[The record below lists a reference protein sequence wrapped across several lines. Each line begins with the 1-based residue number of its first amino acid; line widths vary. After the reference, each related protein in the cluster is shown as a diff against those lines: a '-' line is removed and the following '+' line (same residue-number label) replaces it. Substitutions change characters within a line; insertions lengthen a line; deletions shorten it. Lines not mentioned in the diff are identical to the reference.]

1 MPQEVQAALQ
11 AMQQEI
17 QRLREREATLSAQVT
32 QMQGTGS
39 AASAGQV
46 TAGSLKDMMD
56 AQRELMNVLKS
67 KEQVRL
73 VDNRG
78 LGKPDRF
85 DGDLEKF
92 LPWRIKT
99 TSYLCSIRRELREV
113 LQWVEEK
120 ESPVTDKDVEDTYG
134 SGADPIDQ
142 MSNIQELRNELYD
155 VLLMVTEREPFDL
168 VLNSTCGFEAWRRL
182 SRRFDPTTGGRKRAL
197 LNSILTPNR
206 TKLEELPQAL
216 EKLLDSIRLYERRR
230 DSTGARTTISE
241 DIKIS
246 VIERLVPSELER
258 HLVLNRDRYA
268 SFNDILGEIQS
279 YVEHQ
284 TGSKIKVFNSQGR
297 VDPHNRPDDPMDVGY
312 FGKGKKGKGKNSS
325 KGGKPGDKKSET
337 CFNCGKPGHRKADC
351 WAPGGGKANSGPPK
365 HGDSKGSGKK
375 GSKGGKGKG
384 KGKGKKGKGK
394 SKSVSNVEAENQEPE
409 AEGWDASWEGY
420 DDQEWQPEAEGE
432 KNHLSIGAL
441 DEDDPE
447 DDKEPNDN
455 EEGRRRRHRHRR
467 RRDSRP
473 PTEGRDRPPARRS
486 RSLMRRRS
494 APPPRPARLGSV
506 ERRLNEQNP
515 DSDDDWGPTWKGKDK
530 GKGKGSKGSPEGEHD
545 LLDSV
550 LTVALENDHLEAGN
564 PTAMSANPS
573 QEELERLRNENQRL
587 QEQLRLAL
595 ETINPRYVPAVPKE
609 APKSAPPRVRPR
621 AARMVQ
627 QRSRSSEP
635 PAVPRQPPPKPPSR
649 VDAYDWSILPD
660 NEWRA
665 MRFRERVDY
674 KAKLRTRVP
683 RGTVGEQQIDAQGGE
698 CTTCDER
705 TPVVTR
711 AAMAYANK
719 RQIYPKAK
727 PSAEPSVYGGTFD
740 AEDGGE
746 EIPSRSGGPRS
757 PKAVLKKPKGAMK
770 PPEPAKG
777 PTPAKSTQ
785 KGSMKPPEPKLPPK
799 KATAK
804 KAGSVVDPKA
814 SGKATAMPTTTG
826 TALVSAVRGV
836 ISTQLLIATQ
846 DTEDAEHIAK
856 AKAMV
861 AQLRERPRRS
871 VTITEEN
878 INDQSFHDSRYYAA
892 LAKGMPHHQAWKE
905 ERARRRSILHRRT
918 GTAERA
924 RERIELDRQWHE
936 EFDRPDSS
944 GVKRIDDVDGLN
956 ADIPTEVIGKDDK
969 PETGLTELTRA
980 EKKKHQ
986 QFPDDEA
993 TTLEKKKKAEED
1005 KKPRARNDEWK
1016 KRKNQGRNKAR
1027 AKKRRLEAAGR
1038 REWNPNAPWN
1048 KAKRHDDEDEEE
1060 EDGDDDAPEEPRDK
1074 PGKDFD
1080 PAGGGSG
1087 ATVAVHSLGAD
1098 STDAVRS
1105 GHWQKLEVNLDT
1117 GAAVT
1122 AIPLSLAQEY
1132 GLSEPPNETKYKTAN
1147 GDELVDEGGM
1157 NLSAKDAHYN
1167 KLTIDGRVTDVH
1179 RVLLSGQS
1187 AAKTHHIALGPN
1199 GGALIPKGTE
1209 ASREYDKFMK
1219 KLTQKYSKEMT
1230 PVKVRKGIYL
1240 VDCWVPFA
1248 RQPTA

>member
-1 MPQEVQAALQ
+1 M
-11 AMQQEI
+11 
-17 QRLREREATLSAQVT
+17 
-32 QMQGTGS
+32 
-39 AASAGQV
+39 
-46 TAGSLKDMMD
+46 
-56 AQRELMNVLKS
+56 
-67 KEQVRL
+67 
-73 VDNRG
+73 
-78 LGKPDRF
+78 
-85 DGDLEKF
+85 
-92 LPWRIKT
+92 
-99 TSYLCSIRRELREV
+99 
-113 LQWVEEK
+113 
-120 ESPVTDKDVEDTYG
+120 
-134 SGADPIDQ
+134 
-142 MSNIQELRNELYD
+142 
-155 VLLMVTEREPFDL
+155 
-168 VLNSTCGFEAWRRL
+168 
-182 SRRFDPTTGGRKRAL
+182 
-197 LNSILTPNR
+197 
-206 TKLEELPQAL
+206 
-216 EKLLDSIRLYERRR
+216 
-230 DSTGARTTISE
+230 
-241 DIKIS
+241 
-246 VIERLVPSELER
+246 
-258 HLVLNRDRYA
+258 
-268 SFNDILGEIQS
+268 
-279 YVEHQ
+279 
-284 TGSKIKVFNSQGR
+284 
-297 VDPHNRPDDPMDVGY
+297 
-312 FGKGKKGKGKNSS
+312 
-325 KGGKPGDKKSET
+325 
-337 CFNCGKPGHRKADC
+337 
-351 WAPGGGKANSGPPK
+351 
-365 HGDSKGSGKK
+365 
-375 GSKGGKGKG
+375 
-384 KGKGKKGKGK
+384 
-394 SKSVSNVEAENQEPE
+394 EAENQEPE

-447 DDKEPNDN
+447 DDKKPNDD
-455 EEGRRRRHRHRR
+455 EEGGRRRRHRHRR
-467 RRDSRP
+467 RRDNRP
-473 PTEGRDRPPARRS
+473 PTEGRDRTPARRS

-494 APPPRPARLGSV
+494 APPPRPVRLGSV

-609 APKSAPPRVRPR
+609 TPKSAPPRVRPR

-660 NEWRA
+660 DEWRA

-746 EIPSRSGGPRS
+746 EIPSRSGVPRS
-757 PKAVLKKPKGAMK
+757 PKAVPKKPKGAMK
-770 PPEPAKG
+770 PPEP
-777 PTPAKSTQ
+777 PAKSIQ

-924 RERIELDRQWHE
+924 RERIELDRQCLDIYSYQMIWYMALFVLVPAPKRSNALRQQFSRIFTVLLGQVMYQYLNLSQICE
-936 EFDRPDSS
+936 EKLQP
-944 GVKRIDDVDGLN
+944 
-956 ADIPTEVIGKDDK
+956 IGKVFLRVLNSICK
-969 PETGLTELTRA
+969 PVE
-980 EKKKHQ
+980 
-986 QFPDDEA
+986 
-993 TTLEKKKKAEED
+993 
-1005 KKPRARNDEWK
+1005 
-1016 KRKNQGRNKAR
+1016 
-1027 AKKRRLEAAGR
+1027 
-1038 REWNPNAPWN
+1038 PNIYIYIYI
-1048 KAKRHDDEDEEE
+1048 KCIVVCVSSSKIS
-1060 EDGDDDAPEEPRDK
+1060 K
-1074 PGKDFD
+1074 
-1080 PAGGGSG
+1080 
-1087 ATVAVHSLGAD
+1087 
-1098 STDAVRS
+1098 
-1105 GHWQKLEVNLDT
+1105 Q
-1117 GAAVT
+1117 
-1122 AIPLSLAQEY
+1122 I
-1132 GLSEPPNETKYKTAN
+1132 SEPWSPTVMLLPKSFSYIVFWGLKYF
-1147 GDELVDEGGM
+1147 
-1157 NLSAKDAHYN
+1157 
-1167 KLTIDGRVTDVH
+1167 
-1179 RVLLSGQS
+1179 
-1187 AAKTHHIALGPN
+1187 
-1199 GGALIPKGTE
+1199 GA
-1209 ASREYDKFMK
+1209 SNM
-1219 KLTQKYSKEMT
+1219 
-1230 PVKVRKGIYL
+1230 
-1240 VDCWVPFA
+1240 
-1248 RQPTA
+1248 

>member
-1 MPQEVQAALQ
+1 
-11 AMQQEI
+11 
-17 QRLREREATLSAQVT
+17 
-32 QMQGTGS
+32 
-39 AASAGQV
+39 
-46 TAGSLKDMMD
+46 
-56 AQRELMNVLKS
+56 
-67 KEQVRL
+67 
-73 VDNRG
+73 
-78 LGKPDRF
+78 
-85 DGDLEKF
+85 
-92 LPWRIKT
+92 
-99 TSYLCSIRRELREV
+99 
-113 LQWVEEK
+113 
-120 ESPVTDKDVEDTYG
+120 
-134 SGADPIDQ
+134 

-447 DDKEPNDN
+447 DDKKPNDD
-455 EEGRRRRHRHRR
+455 EEGRRRRRHRHRR
-467 RRDSRP
+467 RRDNRP
-473 PTEGRDRPPARRS
+473 PTEGRDRTPARRS

-494 APPPRPARLGSV
+494 APPPRPVRLGSV

-530 GKGKGSKGSPEGEHD
+530 GKGKGSKGSPEGERD

-660 NEWRA
+660 DEWRA
-665 MRFRERVDY
+665 MRFRERVDH

-746 EIPSRSGGPRS
+746 EIPSRSGVPRS
-757 PKAVLKKPKGAMK
+757 PKAVPKKPKGAMK

-814 SGKATAMPTTTG
+814 SGKATAMPTTT
-826 TALVSAVRGV
+826 
-836 ISTQLLIATQ
+836 
-846 DTEDAEHIAK
+846 
-856 AKAMV
+856 
-861 AQLRERPRRS
+861 
-871 VTITEEN
+871 
-878 INDQSFHDSRYYAA
+878 
-892 LAKGMPHHQAWKE
+892 
-905 ERARRRSILHRRT
+905 
-918 GTAERA
+918 
-924 RERIELDRQWHE
+924 
-936 EFDRPDSS
+936 
-944 GVKRIDDVDGLN
+944 
-956 ADIPTEVIGKDDK
+956 
-969 PETGLTELTRA
+969 
-980 EKKKHQ
+980 
-986 QFPDDEA
+986 
-993 TTLEKKKKAEED
+993 
-1005 KKPRARNDEWK
+1005 
-1016 KRKNQGRNKAR
+1016 
-1027 AKKRRLEAAGR
+1027 
-1038 REWNPNAPWN
+1038 
-1048 KAKRHDDEDEEE
+1048 
-1060 EDGDDDAPEEPRDK
+1060 
-1074 PGKDFD
+1074 
-1080 PAGGGSG
+1080 
-1087 ATVAVHSLGAD
+1087 
-1098 STDAVRS
+1098 
-1105 GHWQKLEVNLDT
+1105 
-1117 GAAVT
+1117 
-1122 AIPLSLAQEY
+1122 
-1132 GLSEPPNETKYKTAN
+1132 
-1147 GDELVDEGGM
+1147 
-1157 NLSAKDAHYN
+1157 
-1167 KLTIDGRVTDVH
+1167 VTDVH

-1219 KLTQKYSKEMT
+1219 KLTQRYSKEMT